1 MPPKPDLVS
10 YSEEESETKVTQF
23 VPSFAQSSEYVKSL
37 RHSDQP
43 IETSIPAATS
53 VPASLTSSPGIAA
66 AEDPESEN
74 ASSPAEE
81 LEIKNLEALLET
93 EADMK
98 RVVEDK
104 SAGLIK
110 ELEDMH
116 ARFLDLQV
124 SNEHLSQQVVTLQEQ
139 VSGEEKLKAAF

>member
-1 MPPKPDLVS
+1 
-10 YSEEESETKVTQF
+10 
-23 VPSFAQSSEYVKSL
+23 
-37 RHSDQP
+37 
-43 IETSIPAATS
+43 
-53 VPASLTSSPGIAA
+53 SSPGIAA

-74 ASSPAEE
+74 ASSPAEVARRDKRIQAQE

-139 VSGEEKLKAAF
+139 VSGE